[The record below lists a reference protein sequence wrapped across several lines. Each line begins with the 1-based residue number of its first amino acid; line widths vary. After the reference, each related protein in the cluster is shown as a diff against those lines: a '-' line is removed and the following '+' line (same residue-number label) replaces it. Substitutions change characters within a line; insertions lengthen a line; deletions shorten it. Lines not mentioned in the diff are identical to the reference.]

1 MKSKFV
7 SFFFLTLNGV
17 SLGNGHPQAQEGHR
31 SPKLL
36 LLHCPLAGNQNS
48 TLVLH
53 PHVPKEAERT
63 PFLLTSLPCCV
74 NDSGQEDRG
83 KTG

>member
-17 SLGNGHPQAQEGHR
+17 SLGNGHPQAKEGHR

-53 PHVPKEAERT
+53 PHVPKETERT